1 MPKIL
6 QRVACKALIIHDD
19 KILILREAPA
29 YKEGT
34 NIGKFQLPGG
44 RVEAGEPFLSGL
56 KREILEETGLIVSV
70 GQPFFVGEWFP
81 VIRGVQNQIIAI
93 FFVCNA
99 ETSYVRL
106 SEEHDQFMWIDP
118 ALHNNYDLMQPEPK
132 VIQAYLKMLKE
143 LEK

>member
-6 QRVACKALIIHDD
+6 QRVACKALIIYDD
-19 KILILREAPA
+19 KILILREAPT

-44 RVEAGEPFLSGL
+44 RIEVGEPFLSGL
-56 KREILEETGLIVSV
+56 KREISEETGLIVSV
-70 GQPFFVGEWFP
+70 GKPFFIGEWFP
-81 VIRGVQNQIIAI
+81 FIGSVKNQIIAI

-99 ETSYVRL
+99 ETNYVRL
-106 SEEHDQFMWIDP
+106 SEEHDQFTWIDP
-118 ALHNNYDLMQPEPK
+118 VLHDNYDLIQPEPE
-132 VIQAYLKMLKE
+132 VIQAYLKMLKK